1 MRVQFGVKL
10 STSDGPVKSGLLAIL
25 AVRENLTQ
33 GSVATAT
40 AAAVLV

>member
-10 STSDGPVKSGLLAIL
+10 STSDGPVNSGLAIL